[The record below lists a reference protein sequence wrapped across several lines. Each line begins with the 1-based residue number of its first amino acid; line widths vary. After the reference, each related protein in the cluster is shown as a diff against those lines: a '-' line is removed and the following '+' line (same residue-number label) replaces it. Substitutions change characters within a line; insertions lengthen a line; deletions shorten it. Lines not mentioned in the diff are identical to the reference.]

1 MHRSKRFIP
10 TLGPRSFK
18 WSFNKDQAP
27 SLLCHNFVTDHARRP
42 RVVIAEDHAELLEK
56 VAMLLATEFEVV
68 AKVRDGASAF
78 QSAIDS
84 DPDVLLLDLYIPKMN
99 GLEVVRALRKRRAR
113 TSTLIMSGSDDIEM
127 VEAAIAAGATS

>member
-1 MHRSKRFIP
+1 
-10 TLGPRSFK
+10 
-18 WSFNKDQAP
+18 
-27 SLLCHNFVTDHARRP
+27 
-42 RVVIAEDHAELLEK
+42 
-56 VAMLLATEFEVV
+56 MLLATEFEVV

-127 VEAAIAAGATS
+127 VEAAIAAGATSFVSKSRLGSELLSAVRRAAQRVGDPH